1 MLQCVASVRRDP
13 ARRVLSFF
21 TGALSWVVVTILVV
35 SCAGHSMQGNMA
47 ALRLEAQTQLDEQ
60 PSWDGFEEPNAMAA
74 LEVGSDTAS
83 LQTQATR
90 VEPSEESLPQLVS
103 RLQDRLLHHWKGAPE
118 DADVHELAR
127 RIVALSYLGADQG
140 ATLEPLNAATLAL
153 QQSAREEDQILAA
166 LGLEKLGRT
175 EEAQGV
181 LHNLIGVRPEPSSA
195 EEPATAKPAEAI
207 ADEVQSTPAPIET
220 PEIPSVEEFTLSSV
234 VFASKIDGP
243 GQFETIAREKITRG
257 KDVLVYGE
265 FRNFQVTTE
274 QGDRSDKE
282 MYARSFRGNLQLTN
296 ENGKVI
302 DELEFL
308 PEGRGRQV
316 VSEPAEPVNFWARY
330 TIPAS
335 LESGNY
341 RILIMATDLVGDR
354 HAQAMLDF
362 DVK

>member
-1 MLQCVASVRRDP
+1 
-13 ARRVLSFF
+13 
-21 TGALSWVVVTILVV
+21 
-35 SCAGHSMQGNMA
+35 MA
-47 ALRLEAQTQLDEQ
+47 FCID
-60 PSWDGFEEPNAMAA
+60 
-74 LEVGSDTAS
+74 
-83 LQTQATR
+83 
-90 VEPSEESLPQLVS
+90 
-103 RLQDRLLHHWKGAPE
+103 
-118 DADVHELAR
+118 
-127 RIVALSYLGADQG
+127 
-140 ATLEPLNAATLAL
+140 
-153 QQSAREEDQILAA
+153 
-166 LGLEKLGRT
+166 
-175 EEAQGV
+175 
-181 LHNLIGVRPEPSSA
+181 
-195 EEPATAKPAEAI
+195 
-207 ADEVQSTPAPIET
+207 
-220 PEIPSVEEFTLSSV
+220 LSSV

-296 ENGKVI
+296 VNGKVI